1 MNNSEVEVPINN
13 DLERKIADAFEV
25 FDHSQSKMIDVRE
38 VSTVI
43 RGLGCCPSEAEVQE
57 IIVGL
62 EDPQYPGSVHLLKFL
77 QYVSQLITEHK
88 YEPASPEDLLDAFQT
103 LDTKGLGYL
112 TKEEISTYMTQFGE
126 PFTQEELEEMLEIA
140 IDPQTKTVPYEYY
153 INQLMV
159 SNYHTGLYWTC
170 VLFLKILYQSA

>member
-1 MNNSEVEVPINN
+1 MMQSNEIEVPINN

-62 EDPQYPGSVHLLKFL
+62 EDPQFPGSVHLQKFL
-77 QYVSQLITEHK
+77 TYVSQLITEHR
-88 YEPASPEDLLDAFQT
+88 YEPASPEDLLDAFRT
-103 LDTKGLGYL
+103 LDSKGVGYL

-126 PFTQEELEEMLEIA
+126 PFSQEELEEMLEIA

-153 INQLMV
+153 INQLM
-159 SNYHTGLYWTC
+159 
-170 VLFLKILYQSA
+170 ID